1 MSKKNKQFAAELSNA
16 LVDCGYLPAS
26 RLVRRLRLSQ
36 GLTQEQLA
44 DLVNCSP
51 SSIAT
56 YELGKT
62 TATPQ
67 ITDRILAALGHVGVM
82 QIVVGLGIHGERHL
96 KVIPNPLT
104 PQSSQPTTEPTN
116 PTNTK

>member
-1 MSKKNKQFAAELSNA
+1 MSKKNKQFAAELRKA
-16 LVDCGYLPAS
+16 LVDVGFLPAS
-26 RLVRRLRLSQ
+26 TVVRRLRQSQ

-44 DLVNCSP
+44 DLAGCSF

-104 PQSSQPTTEPTN
+104 QPTTEPTN
-116 PTNTK
+116 PTE